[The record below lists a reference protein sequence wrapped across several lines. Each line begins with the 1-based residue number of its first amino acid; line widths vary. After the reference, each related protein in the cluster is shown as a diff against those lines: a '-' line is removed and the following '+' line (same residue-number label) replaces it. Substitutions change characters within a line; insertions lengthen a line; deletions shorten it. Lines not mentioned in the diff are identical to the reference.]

1 MPNTPALIGRGITAL
16 YPYGYPQHVTENELQ
31 TAERILG
38 AVGQT
43 VRILDESRGDQLLD
57 AVTAVSGSGPA
68 YVFFFMQ
75 AVEEA
80 ARELDLPAEI
90 AHKLVLE
97 TFIGAAHL
105 AAQSSEPLAVL
116 RERVTSKGGTT
127 AAALTSMQ
135 NAAVND
141 AIKRAVRAADER
153 SRVLG
158 EELGKD

>member
-1 MPNTPALIGRGITAL
+1 MPNTPAVIGRGITAL
-16 YPYGYPQHVTENELQ
+16 YPYGYPHHVTENELQ

-135 NAAVND
+135 NDAVND